1 MEAKNQ
7 SAKRWLVPMLLG
19 VIIVLLAV
27 VLIVFLGRK
36 PETLDTNEADA
47 PKLGYAEGVTV
58 VDDPDALQKAVD
70 EMYAKAAEG
79 TMALEYQN
87 DANSEDGKTFSCYIA
102 NAVANSYDMYID
114 IYADQALTDEIYLSG
129 LVRPGSAFR
138 EITLENALEPGTHRV
153 YVAFTQVEE
162 DLTTIHGQVM
172 VTMDFIVAE

>member
-114 IYADQALTDEIYLSG
+114 LS
-129 LVRPGSAFR
+129 L
-138 EITLENALEPGTHRV
+138 
-153 YVAFTQVEE
+153 
-162 DLTTIHGQVM
+162 IH
-172 VTMDFIVAE
+172 I